1 MRGYGNDD
9 QDHSVVNQNGVEIS
23 VNRVSTRM
31 LPKALQRKRIIIG
44 ISLTVVLLAATL
56 FRATLQDGALLEVN
70 AHLNDLMTSPHSFL
84 LAAPAPITGRTLG
97 EDEKWGGF
105 KKAAVANRPLDAWF
119 DRSQTQALIVQ
130 KEGHIVYQRYRSD
143 AGDGRNI
150 NAMSMTKAIIAI
162 LVGVAIDDGFI
173 SSEHDSISQYL
184 PQITERAGDA
194 VTLRDLL
201 RHTSGI
207 ETASQDIRATLKGH
221 QLRTPLSEISFNGDR
236 SFHYDNIN
244 YHLLSL
250 VLTEIYEKPL
260 NQLIDDKLW
269 KPLGL
274 EGASIINTAG
284 YCCLFA
290 TAKSWLA
297 IGTLFLNQEVQIVSA
312 SWLEKMIEDSIMPKS
327 FFVQATGKSKGNTY
341 GYHVYGGLPNSPDV
355 FWIEGMGLQLV
366 MTNPQTKTVIVR
378 LGGIPSVLNIFS
390 NRYDDS
396 IISPLLDILMTET
409 GLPGDTIALKKH
421 SNAPPASAI
430 CLSLNLST

>member
-1 MRGYGNDD
+1 
-9 QDHSVVNQNGVEIS
+9 
-23 VNRVSTRM
+23 M
-31 LPKALQRKRIIIG
+31 LPKALQRRRIIIG

-97 EDEKWGGF
+97 EDEKGGGF

-221 QLRTPLSEISFNGDR
+221 PLRTPLSEISFNGDR

-409 GLPGDTIALKKH
+409 GLPGDTIAL
-421 SNAPPASAI
+421 
-430 CLSLNLST
+430 

>member
-1 MRGYGNDD
+1 VRGYGNDD

-31 LPKALQRKRIIIG
+31 LPKALQRRRIIG

-97 EDEKWGGF
+97 EDEKGGAF
-105 KKAAVANRPLDAWF
+105 KKAAVANGPLDAWF

-221 QLRTPLSEISFNGDR
+221 PLRTPLSEISFNGDR

-409 GLPGDTIALKKH
+409 GLPGDTIAL
-421 SNAPPASAI
+421 
-430 CLSLNLST
+430 

>member
-1 MRGYGNDD
+1 
-9 QDHSVVNQNGVEIS
+9 
-23 VNRVSTRM
+23 M
-31 LPKALQRKRIIIG
+31 LPKALQRRRIIG

-97 EDEKWGGF
+97 EDEKGGGF
-105 KKAAVANRPLDAWF
+105 KKAAVSNRPLDAWF

-221 QLRTPLSEISFNGDR
+221 PLRTPLSEISFNGDR

-409 GLPGDTIALKKH
+409 GLPGDTIAL
-421 SNAPPASAI
+421 
-430 CLSLNLST
+430 

>member
-1 MRGYGNDD
+1 
-9 QDHSVVNQNGVEIS
+9 
-23 VNRVSTRM
+23 M
-31 LPKALQRKRIIIG
+31 LSKVLQRRVIIG
-44 ISLTVVLLAATL
+44 ISLTAVLLAVAP
-56 FRATLQDGALLEVN
+56 FKATLQDGALLEIN

-97 EDEKWGGF
+97 EDEKGGAF

-221 QLRTPLSEISFNGDR
+221 PLRTPLSEISFNGDR

-378 LGGIPSVLNIFS
+378 LGGIPTVLNIFS

-409 GLPGDTIALKKH
+409 GLPGDTIAL
-421 SNAPPASAI
+421 
-430 CLSLNLST
+430 

>member
-1 MRGYGNDD
+1 
-9 QDHSVVNQNGVEIS
+9 
-23 VNRVSTRM
+23 
-31 LPKALQRKRIIIG
+31 
-44 ISLTVVLLAATL
+44 
-56 FRATLQDGALLEVN
+56 
-70 AHLNDLMTSPHSFL
+70 MTSPHSFL

-97 EDEKWGGF
+97 EDEKGGAF

-162 LVGVAIDDGFI
+162 LIGVAIDDGFI
-173 SSEHDSISQYL
+173 NSEHDAVSRYL
-184 PQITERAGDA
+184 PQIAERAGDA

-207 ETASQDIRATLKGH
+207 ETASKDIGATLKGH
-221 QLRTPLSEISFNGDR
+221 PLRTPLSEISFNGDR

-250 VLTEIYEKPL
+250 ALTEIYKKPL

-269 KPLGL
+269 RPLGL
-274 EGASIINTAG
+274 EGAAIINTAG

-290 TAKSWLA
+290 TARSWLE
-297 IGTLFLNQEVQIVSA
+297 IGTLFLSQKPQVVSA
-312 SWLEKMIEDSIMPKS
+312 SWLEKMIEDSIIPER

-341 GYHVYGGLPNSPDV
+341 GYHVYGGLPKSPNV

-366 MTNPQTKTVIVR
+366 MINPQTKTVIVR
-378 LGGIPSVLNIFS
+378 LGGIPSILNIFS
-390 NRYDDS
+390 NRYDES
-396 IISPLLDILMTET
+396 IISPLLDILMADSR
-409 GLPGDTIALKKH
+409 LLSDHIA
-421 SNAPPASAI
+421 P
-430 CLSLNLST
+430 